1 MSNIKIN
8 KDIVDFETMSFTDRM
23 NYRAHLAAMMDT
35 IDKINKERGSEMKSP
50 ETWCNYSDMP
60 SPKAYDQ
67 NVTQSTNNEWVD
79 NEDDD
84 DDYSSSDGEDRR
96 GGVDFDDSNEY

>member
-1 MSNIKIN
+1 MEIN
-8 KDIVDFETMSFTDRM
+8 KDIINFETMSFTDRM

-35 IDKINKERGSEMKSP
+35 IDRINKERDMEMKSP

-60 SPKAYDQ
+60 SPKAYEQ
-67 NVTQSTNNEWVD
+67 KATQSNNYGWVD

-84 DDYSSSDGEDRR
+84 DDYSSRDGGDSR
-96 GGVDFDDSNEY
+96 GEGYDDANEY

>member
-8 KDIVDFETMSFTDRM
+8 KDIVDFETMSLTDRM

-35 IDKINKERGSEMKSP
+35 IDKINKEKP
-50 ETWCNYSDMP
+50 ESLADLP
-60 SPKAYDQ
+60 
-67 NVTQSTNNEWVD
+67 NNEEWVD

-84 DDYSSSDGEDRR
+84 DDYSSRDGGDSRGEDY
-96 GGVDFDDSNEY
+96 DDANEY

>member
-8 KDIVDFETMSFTDRM
+8 KDIVDFESMSLTDRM

-35 IDKINKERGSEMKSP
+35 IDRINKERDS
-50 ETWCNYSDMP
+50 ETWCNYSNMP
-60 SPKAYDQ
+60 SPKAYEQ
-67 NVTQSTNNEWVD
+67 KTNHEWVD
-79 NEDDD
+79 RDNDEYD
-84 DDYSSSDGEDRR
+84 SSSDGEDRR